1 MARRRSRGNRT
12 ARRRLR
18 RDQINRLLP
27 NALTMLGLCA
37 GLTAIRF
44 GMEGRWVVGIVLIA
58 GAALL
63 DTLDGRIARLMGG
76 PTEFGGQLDSL
87 VDAISFG
94 VAPVMLVFMWSLE
107 KAGGLGWAIA
117 VLYVVCCVLR
127 LARFNVASSNPD
139 KPAWAGSYFSGVPAP
154 AGAGLVLLPIIL
166 GTELGWA
173 FVRSPWVTILWTL
186 LTAILMISRL
196 PTYSFKRIRVPH
208 HYVTVVMAGIAVLA
222 VAMFTEPM
230 ITLAGLIIAY
240 ATTIPFAIRSFQKL
254 KTEDQSRELEPEVAI
269 EPDDIDHSD
278 SPEDLHHPEEPEKD
292 SGNIAR

>member
-1 MARRRSRGNRT
+1 MARSGLRQDRA

-18 RDQINRLLP
+18 RDQVNRLLP

-44 GMEGRWVVGIVLIA
+44 GMEGRWAVGIVLIA

-94 VAPVMLVFMWSLE
+94 VAPVLLMYMWSLE

-117 VLYVVCCVLR
+117 VLYVVGCVLR
-127 LARFNVASSNPD
+127 LARFNVAATNPD
-139 KPAWAGSYFSGVPAP
+139 IPAWAGSYFSGVPAP

-166 GTELGWA
+166 GVELGWE
-173 FVRSPWVTILWTL
+173 FVHSPWATITWTL
-186 LTAILMISRL
+186 LAATLMISRL
-196 PTYSFKRIRVPH
+196 PTYYFKRTRVSQR
-208 HYVTVVMAGIAVLA
+208 YFTVVMAGIAVFA

-230 ITLAGLIIAY
+230 ITLAGAIIAY
-240 ATTIPFAIRSFQKL
+240 ATTIPFAIKSFQKL
-254 KTEDQSRELEPEVAI
+254 KKEDQSKELEPEIAI
-269 EPDDIDHSD
+269 DLEDLEGVDGPDNIERPDDITTETD
-278 SPEDLHHPEEPEKD
+278 ET
-292 SGNIAR
+292 R